1 MQPTTR
7 EGFRCPGFLVI
18 ALWIRCNGKSLGL
31 IKKDGDLFGGDG
43 WIVYFYPTN
52 GGNTSRGLEKEF
64 FDILANVADRTSW
77 FLVKTLE
84 GLGFL

>member
-1 MQPTTR
+1 M
-7 EGFRCPGFLVI
+7 
-18 ALWIRCNGKSLGL
+18 
-31 IKKDGDLFGGDG
+31 
-43 WIVYFYPTN
+43 YFCPTN

-64 FDILANVADRTSW
+64 FDILANVADRTFW

>member
-1 MQPTTR
+1 MSR
-7 EGFRCPGFLVI
+7 VLII
-18 ALWIRCNGKSLGL
+18 ALWIRCNKKSFGL
-31 IKKDGDLFGGDG
+31 MKKKMGIYLDGMDK
-43 WIVYFYPTN
+43 IVYFCPTN
-52 GGNTSRGLEKEF
+52 GGYTMGGLEKEF